1 MFKLL
6 IVDDELYI
14 REGLKALIKWGELGF
29 EICGLAENGQQAL
42 KLIEET
48 KPDVIITDIKMPLI
62 NGLEL
67 IKEVKE
73 KIRLDIKFIVLSG
86 YCEFDYAKQ
95 AMRYGVKNYVLKPI
109 EEEELE
115 IIVKELYHELVN
127 EKKDKEANLKA
138 VNALSEISL
147 KTILKS
153 EADRESVDNVK
164 KFLNVG
170 YTEYF
175 RYIMLEVENSFTEA
189 NEELDENDKCN
200 ILRDYLVEILGE
212 EYKYN
217 ILKDDGPNCST
228 ISYGIIVTENLLE
241 NYKNDMNF
249 LIEFIYVQLTKKIN
263 KRIYMYVGKSVNELL
278 ALRESYDSSLFT
290 HSFRFYK
297 KNCNVIYYDD
307 IKDVSISSDFNER
320 LNFDD
325 LVEAIENN
333 NTVEIDGIINS
344 YFNEEGSSLI
354 DMKLLPIKINYFI
367 YQVIKI
373 VSIMNGDTTE
383 VIKYSSNLNL
393 NNFITFDEIKK
404 GIKVFSNHCAKYINN
419 LRQNQ
424 CCGILYDIE
433 KYIHENCCSRITLK
447 EVANQFY
454 INSAYL
460 GQIFKKRYGVSF
472 NDYIHQYRME
482 KAKELLKR
490 TDFKI
495 YEISGKLGYK
505 NTDNFIEKFEKIN
518 GITPLQ
524 YRKNK
529 LEKNA

>member
-1 MFKLL
+1 
-6 IVDDELYI
+6 
-14 REGLKALIKWGELGF
+14 
-29 EICGLAENGQQAL
+29 
-42 KLIEET
+42 
-48 KPDVIITDIKMPLI
+48 
-62 NGLEL
+62 
-67 IKEVKE
+67 
-73 KIRLDIKFIVLSG
+73 
-86 YCEFDYAKQ
+86 
-95 AMRYGVKNYVLKPI
+95 
-109 EEEELE
+109 
-115 IIVKELYHELVN
+115 
-127 EKKDKEANLKA
+127 
-138 VNALSEISL
+138 
-147 KTILKS
+147 
-153 EADRESVDNVK
+153 
-164 KFLNVG
+164 
-170 YTEYF
+170 
-175 RYIMLEVENSFTEA
+175 
-189 NEELDENDKCN
+189 
-200 ILRDYLVEILGE
+200 
-212 EYKYN
+212 
-217 ILKDDGPNCST
+217 
-228 ISYGIIVTENLLE
+228 
-241 NYKNDMNF
+241 
-249 LIEFIYVQLTKKIN
+249 
-263 KRIYMYVGKSVNELL
+263 MYVGKSVNELL